1 MKLKPHEVER
11 FVAAPG
17 PEIAAV
23 LVYGPDRGL
32 IAERAGALAVSVVE
46 DLQDPFRV
54 TEITM
59 ARLKEVPSL
68 LHDEFAAMSLLGG
81 RRLLRFR
88 DCDNGAVAP
97 LSAALQEATGEAAL
111 LLCEAGDL
119 TPRDGLRKW
128 FEAAGNAAALPC
140 YRDDGRNLH
149 NVIRE
154 ILNQHRLRADPG
166 ALDLLA
172 AALGED
178 RQLTRRELEKLA
190 LYKAGDESAVS
201 MADVEAVIA
210 GGGPFALSDL
220 AIAIASGD
228 QAGLDKGLERV
239 FAAGQNGI
247 AILTGVRR
255 YFQRLHSVVADSE
268 KGLSLDQASRKLRP
282 PLFFKERAAF
292 LGHARAWRRRRI
304 ESALALLTQAEL
316 DSKSAGAPVEVIC
329 RRALMR
335 LAAAARG

>member
-1 MKLKPHEVER
+1 MKLKAHQIEP

-23 LVYGPDRGL
+23 LVYGPDQGL
-32 IAERAGALAVSVVE
+32 TRERAQRLAADVVE

-54 TEITM
+54 VEITM

-68 LHDEFAAMSLLGG
+68 LNDEFAALSLIGG

-88 DCDNGAVAP
+88 DCDDGAVPA
-97 LSAALQEATGEAAL
+97 LDAALQGASGEAAL
-111 LLCEAGDL
+111 VLCEAGDL

-128 FEAAGNAAALPC
+128 FEAAENAAAVPC
-140 YRDDGRNLH
+140 YRDDGRDLRR
-149 NVIRE
+149 VIRE
-154 ILNQHRLRADPG
+154 ILTEYRLRADPG

-190 LYKAGDESAVS
+190 LYKAGEESAVS
-201 MADVEAVIA
+201 MADIEAVIA

-220 AIAIASGD
+220 AIAVASGD
-228 QAGLDKGLERV
+228 QPGLDKGLERA

-247 AILTGVRR
+247 AVLTGVRR

-268 KGLSLDQASRKLRP
+268 KGLSLEQAGRKLRP
-282 PLFFKERAAF
+282 PLFYKERDAF
-292 LGHARAWRRRRI
+292 YGHARSWRRRRI
-304 ESALALLTQAEL
+304 ETALVLLTAAEL
-316 DSKSAGAPVEVIC
+316 DSKAAGAPVELIC
-329 RRALMR
+329 RRAMMR